1 MARNLEDLGA
11 IADLTLE
18 EFTDDRFRQKGTER
32 ILQEVIEAAVDVNL
46 HLLRVL
52 HHSTATDYFTSFVR
66 LADAGVLTRDLA
78 EKLAPAAGLKN
89 RLVHEYDDI
98 DDAIIL
104 AAVTEARE
112 FFSMTSARWRISWRR
127 SHDAASSREAR
138 QSMAPVWCSGW
149 IHGSVETVLDHAL
162 NTTATGCPAEE
173 SKGGMSLPLG
183 RWMR

>member
-1 MARNLEDLGA
+1 VTEADRGLVHRKLALMARNLEDLVA
-11 IADLTLE
+11 IADLSLE

-32 ILQEVIEAAVDVNL
+32 LLQEVIEAAVDVNL

-52 HHSTATDYFTSFVR
+52 HHSSATDYFTSFVR

-78 EKLAPAAGLKN
+78 EKLAPAAGLRN

-112 FFSMTSARWRISWRR
+112 RLPHLAPSLDVQLRR
-127 SHDAASSREAR
+127 DVAKAESPPATRPSS
-138 QSMAPVWCSGW
+138 
-149 IHGSVETVLDHAL
+149 
-162 NTTATGCPAEE
+162 
-173 SKGGMSLPLG
+173 
-183 RWMR
+183 